1 MSLYNWGYLCLMLSL
16 LLTIFSLTIVG
27 GEWAIVLG
35 FISVTFVITSGG
47 LFGLAGGRDPS
58 K

>member
-16 LLTIFSLTIVG
+16 LLTIFSLTIVSG
-27 GEWAIVLG
+27 KLTIVLG
-35 FISVTFVITSGG
+35 FISVTFGITSGG